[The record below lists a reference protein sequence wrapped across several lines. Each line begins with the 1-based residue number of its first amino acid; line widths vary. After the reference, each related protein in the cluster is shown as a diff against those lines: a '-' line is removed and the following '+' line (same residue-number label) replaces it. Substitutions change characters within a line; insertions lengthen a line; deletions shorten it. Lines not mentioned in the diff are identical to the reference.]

1 MRERAIFDLFRRAVV
16 YRRGFLSLM
25 VLFLLAGSAIT
36 GTGPL
41 GMGRLTI
48 SASGQDQD
56 IIKPPGDQSDPD
68 LAAAITRKQ
77 RESVALRREEIASD
91 HFRTVGNRVA
101 EEGILPVIVRLRAPF
116 RPESELTGPVEVR
129 AQRLV
134 IGEVRGRL
142 VEELAGYD
150 PASVKSFEYLPFM
163 AIRVNSS
170 GLESLRTSSNVLDI
184 EEDLL
189 HRPTLV
195 QSIPMIGANVAW
207 ANGYTGNGQT
217 VAVLDTGV
225 DKNHPFLAG
234 KVVSEACYSTN
245 SSGTAGSLCPGG
257 VAEATGTG
265 TGLPCAISGDCDHG
279 THVAGIAAGRA
290 ENVAGVA
297 RDANLIAIQ
306 VFSRFD
312 SSTSCGGSAPCAMA
326 FTSDIIKGLQR
337 VYELS
342 SSYRI
347 AAVNLSLGGGRYTSS
362 CDSNN
367 SSTKAAIDL
376 LRGAGIATVAASG
389 NEAYTNAIG
398 SPACIS
404 SAISVGSVSD
414 TTGGVSAFSN
424 SSSLLNLL
432 APGGGITS
440 SVPGSTYET
449 WSGTSMATPHVVGAW
464 AILKQ
469 KMPSATVTQVLNA
482 LTTTGVGITDSR
494 NNITKPLIKVDTA
507 LDVVGNPDP
516 PPTIPSVPTSLRAT
530 VASATQINLAWNDTS
545 LNETGFKIFRK
556 TGSDGIWT
564 LVTTA
569 SQNVTTYQNTGLSAG
584 TTYYYYIVST
594 NNAGDSDPSAEVMAT
609 TLTLPSAPT
618 SLKAT
623 TVSTTQINLSW
634 TDASNNES
642 GFRIRRRSTTTG
654 SWTVIASV
662 GQNVTSYQ
670 NAGLTAGRTYY
681 YVVTAYNSSG
691 ESVLSNQV
699 SATTTNTTIPK
710 APTNLAA
717 VAASPLQ
724 VNLTWA
730 DNSTNETGFRVSRRI
745 GTTGSWTVIGL
756 VAANTTSVQNTGLAE
771 GTTYGYRL
779 VAFNSAGE
787 SDSSNEVVVTTPAS
801 LPRAPGAVTATA
813 ISGTQINLSWNDN
826 STNESGFRISRKTGM
841 GGTWAVI
848 GTVGANVVAFQNSGL
863 TPGVEYYYR
872 LTAWNSAGES
882 PLSAEVRATT
892 LPTGNGT
899 LPVGPGSLQA
909 TALSLNEVALA
920 WIDNSNDETG
930 FQIQRKTG
938 TSGAWA
944 TIGAVGAGVTT
955 FVNSA
960 LTAGATYVYRIR
972 ALNASGESLPSNES
986 MVSLPINSFISLQN
1000 AQPANGSVSRG
1011 QSRYYKLYVPAGATQ
1026 LTVQTT
1032 GTGDVD
1038 LYLRST
1044 TQPTRSFYTCRSV
1057 STSASERCVVSVPT
1071 SGDWHILVYGFGTGS
1086 SNFTLTGAY
1095 KGGIPVRVK

>member
-1 MRERAIFDLFRRAVV
+1 MRERAVFDLFRRGVASG
-16 YRRGFLSLM
+16 RGILLLLA
-25 VLFLLAGSAIT
+25 LFLLVGAAIT
-36 GTGPL
+36 GIGPG
-41 GMGRLTI
+41 GMGLPTTA
-48 SASGQDQD
+48 ASSQDPNGPRPDGAQ
-56 IIKPPGDQSDPD
+56 PGAD
-68 LAAAITRKQ
+68 LSAAISRRQ
-77 RESVALRREEIASD
+77 RESAALTREEVASD
-91 HFRTVGNRVA
+91 HFRRLGNRVA
-101 EEGILPVIVRLRAPF
+101 EEGILPVIVRLRAQF
-116 RPESELTGPVEVR
+116 SPEAELSGPVEVR

-142 VEELAGYD
+142 LEELAGYD
-150 PASVKSFEYLPFM
+150 PSSVKSFEYLPFI
-163 AIRVNSS
+163 AIRVNSN
-170 GLESLRTSSNVLDI
+170 GLESLRTSSSVLDI

-195 QSIPMIGANVAW
+195 QSIPMIGANAAW
-207 ANGYTGNGQT
+207 ASGYTGNGQT

-245 SSGTAGSLCPGG
+245 SSSAAGSLCPGG

-326 FTSDIIKGLQR
+326 FTSDIIRGLQR

-342 SSYRI
+342 ATYQI
-347 AAVNLSLGGGRYTSS
+347 AAANLSLGGGRYTSN
-362 CDSNN
+362 CDST
-367 SSTKAAIDL
+367 SISTKAAIDL
-376 LRGAGIATVAASG
+376 LRGAGIATVVASG
-389 NEAYTNAIG
+389 NEAYTNALG

-404 SAISVGSVSD
+404 SAISVGSVAD
-414 TTGGVSAFSN
+414 TSGSVSTFSN

-469 KMPSATVTQVLNA
+469 KMPAATVTQVLNA
-482 LTTTGVGITDSR
+482 LTTTGIGVTDSR
-494 NNITKPLIKVDTA
+494 NNITKPLIKVDAA
-507 LDVVGNPDP
+507 LAVVGNPEP
-516 PPTIPSVPTSLRAT
+516 PPTIPSVPSSLRAT

-545 LNETGFKIFRK
+545 VNESGFKIFRK
-556 TGSDGIWT
+556 TGSGGTWT
-564 LVTTA
+564 QATTA
-569 SQNVTTYQNTGLSAG
+569 SQNVTTYQDTGLSSG

-594 NNAGDSDPSAEVMAT
+594 NNTGDSDPSAEVMAT
-609 TLTLPSAPT
+609 TLTLPTAPT

-634 TDASNNES
+634 TDSSGNES

-670 NAGLTAGRTYY
+670 NNGLTAGRTYY
-681 YVVTAYNSSG
+681 YVVTSYNSSG

-699 SATTTNTTIPK
+699 SATTTNTTIPN
-710 APTNLAA
+710 APTSLAA
-717 VAASPLQ
+717 VAVSPLQ

-730 DNSTNETGFRVSRRI
+730 DNSTNETGFRLSRRI
-745 GTTGSWTVIGL
+745 GTTGTWSMIGMI
-756 VAANTTSVQNTGLAE
+756 AADTTAVQNTGLQE

-779 VAFNSAGE
+779 VAFNAAGE
-787 SDSSNEVVVTTPAS
+787 SAFSNEVTVTTPVS
-801 LPRAPGAVTATA
+801 LPPAPGSVTATA

-826 STNESGFRISRKTGM
+826 STTESGFRISRKAGP

-848 GTVGANVVAFQNSGL
+848 GTVGANVVTFQNTGL
-863 TPGVEYYYR
+863 TPGVTYYYR
-872 LTAWNSAGES
+872 LAAWNSAGES
-882 PLSAEVRATT
+882 PLSAEVSATT

-909 TALSLNEVALA
+909 TALSLNQVALA
-920 WIDNSNDETG
+920 WIDNSTDEIS

-938 TSGAWA
+938 TGGAWT
-944 TIGAVGAGVTT
+944 TIGTVGAGVSI

-972 ALNASGESLPSNES
+972 ALNAAGESLPSNES
-986 MVSLPINSFISLQN
+986 TVTLPINAFTALENS
-1000 AQPANGSVSRG
+1000 QPVNGSVSRG
-1011 QSRYYKLYVPAGATQ
+1011 QSRYFKLYLPSGATQ
-1026 LTVQTT
+1026 LTVQTV

-1044 TQPTRSFYTCRSV
+1044 SQPTRSFYTCRSV
-1057 STSASERCVVSVPT
+1057 STSASEKCVVSAPT
-1071 SGDWHILVYGFGTGS
+1071 SGDWHVLVYGYGTGT
-1086 SNFTLTGAY
+1086 SNFTLTAGY
-1095 KGGIPVRVK
+1095 QGGIPVRVR